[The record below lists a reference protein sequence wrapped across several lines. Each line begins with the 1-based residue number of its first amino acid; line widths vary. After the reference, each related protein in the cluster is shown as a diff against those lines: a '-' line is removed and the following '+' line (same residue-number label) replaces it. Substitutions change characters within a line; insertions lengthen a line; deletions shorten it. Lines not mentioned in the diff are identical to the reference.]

1 MRDFVRDIRLTL
13 EKGLLIVSSPNRFFL
28 SATAGIVFS
37 LLSSLCVAQET
48 NALSLRTNIMVN
60 DHRAFTIIPGD
71 LDPDEP
77 IPWVWYAPTLGKG
90 LPGQHEI
97 WMFNRL
103 YANGIAI
110 AGIDVGESYGSPK
123 GVAIYQALYDKLT
136 RENRFS
142 RKPVLLGRSRGGLML
157 YSWAVCNPSSIG
169 AIAGIYPVCNL
180 ISYPGLERAAPAFH
194 MSAEELRTNLGKLNP
209 VEMLAPLAAA
219 KIPIFHLQ
227 GDNDKVVPLGPNSK
241 LLADR
246 INTMGGNAQIRVI
259 KGQGH
264 NLWNGWF
271 TNEELIRFI
280 MKFAKPSSD

>member
-1 MRDFVRDIRLTL
+1 M
-13 EKGLLIVSSPNRFFL
+13 L
-28 SATAGIVFS
+28 SASRFLLSAIAVIFFT
-37 LLSSLCVAQET
+37 LLSSQCVAQEA
-48 NALSLRTNIMVN
+48 NALSLRTKIMVN

-71 LDPDEP
+71 LDPDQP
-77 IPWVWYAPTLGKG
+77 IPWVWYAPTLGNG

-103 YANGIAI
+103 YAKGIAI

-142 RKPVLLGRSRGGLML
+142 QKPVLLGRSRGGLML
-157 YSWAVCNPSSIG
+157 YSWAVRNPSSVG
-169 AIAGIYPVCNL
+169 AIAGIYPVVNL
-180 ISYPGLERAAPAFH
+180 QSYPGIDRAAPAFN
-194 MSAEELRTNLGKLNP
+194 MSPEELKGNLGELNP

-246 INTMGGNAQIRVI
+246 INAMGGKAQIRVI

-271 TNEELIRFI
+271 TNEELIQFI
-280 MKFAKPSSD
+280 MKFAKPSSK

>member
-13 EKGLLIVSSPNRFFL
+13 EKGLLIVLSPNRFFL
-28 SATAGIVFS
+28 SATAGIVFT

-60 DHRAFTIIPGD
+60 DHRAFTIIPAD

-77 IPWVWYAPTLGKG
+77 IPWVWYAPTLGNG

-103 YANGIAI
+103 YTNGIAI

-157 YSWAVCNPSSIG
+157 YSWAVRNPSSIG

-180 ISYPGLERAAPAFH
+180 VSYPGLERAAPAFH

>member
-13 EKGLLIVSSPNRFFL
+13 EKGLLIVLSPNRFFL
-28 SATAGIVFS
+28 SATAGIVFT

-60 DHRAFTIIPGD
+60 DHRAFTIIPAD
-71 LDPDEP
+71 LDPDEQM
-77 IPWVWYAPTLGKG
+77 PWVWYAPTLGNG

-157 YSWAVCNPSSIG
+157 YSWAVRNPSSIG

-271 TNEELIRFI
+271 TNEELIGFI
-280 MKFAKPSSD
+280 MKFAKPPSD